1 MPMDQ
6 QPHASWAE
14 VYDQAYETTYGNHYQ
29 QLTKATLELI
39 QSQLGEPPKKII
51 DFGAGTGRLAVPLAE
66 QGHRITAVEPCQA
79 MLDQLAKKDV
89 DHRVEPICQPMADFL
104 GNECFDGALAV
115 FGVMIYLLT
124 EDALKA
130 SLSAAHHALRPG
142 GILILDVTQ
151 RIAFEGYQS
160 IKETLTRK
168 ATIQAED
175 PSGDLYRYVEE
186 ISVAGLDGEIKAY
199 RDEFRIRYWAP
210 QVIFDTASEVGFA
223 ERIDLR
229 EQIRGSGS
237 DYYAF
242 IKPE

>member
-1 MPMDQ
+1 MMSK

-14 VYDQAYETTYGNHYQ
+14 VYDHVYEKVYGSHYQ

-51 DFGAGTGRLAVPLAE
+51 DFGAGTGRLTLPLAE

-89 DHRVEPICQPMADFL
+89 HQRIKPICQPMADFP
-104 GNECFDGALAV
+104 GNQCFDGALAV
-115 FGVMIYLLT
+115 FSVMIYLLT
-124 EDALKA
+124 KDDLKA
-130 SLSAAHHALRPG
+130 SLSAAHQALRPG
-142 GILILDVTQ
+142 GMLILDVPQ
-151 RIAFEGYQS
+151 RITFQGYQS

-168 ATIQAED
+168 TTVQAED
-175 PSGDLYRYVEE
+175 QSGDLYRYVEE

-210 QVIFDTASEVGFA
+210 KVIFDTALEVGFS
-223 ERIDLR
+223 ERRDLGEPIFR
-229 EQIRGSGS
+229 TGA

>member
-14 VYDQAYETTYGNHYQ
+14 VYDQAYETIYGGHYQ
-29 QLTKATLELI
+29 KLTEATLELI
-39 QSQLGEPPKKII
+39 QSQLGEAPKQII
-51 DFGAGTGRLAVPLAE
+51 DFGAGTGRLAIPLAE
-66 QGHRITAVEPCQA
+66 QGYRITAVEPCQA

-89 DHRVEPICQPMADFL
+89 DHRVEPICQPMADCR

-115 FGVMIYLLT
+115 FSVMIYLLT
-124 EDALKA
+124 EDDLKA
-130 SLSAAHHALRPG
+130 SLSAAHQALRLG
-142 GILILDVTQ
+142 GMLILDVPQ
-151 RIAFEGYQS
+151 RRAFRGSQYNEG
-160 IKETLTRK
+160 TLTRE
-168 ATIQAED
+168 TTVQAED
-175 PSGDLYRYVEE
+175 QSGDLYRYVEE

-210 QVIFDTASEVGFA
+210 QVIFDTASEVGFS

-229 EQIRGSGS
+229 DQIRGSGA

-242 IKPE
+242 IKPD